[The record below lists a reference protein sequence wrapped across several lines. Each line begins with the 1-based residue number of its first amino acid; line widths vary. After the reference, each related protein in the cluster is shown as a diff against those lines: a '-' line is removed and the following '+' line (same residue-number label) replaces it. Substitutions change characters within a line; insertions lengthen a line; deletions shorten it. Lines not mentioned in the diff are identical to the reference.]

1 MIEYRPDKSRVARS
15 FAAAAARYDDVAV
28 LQRQTAD
35 ELLDRLSLMKIQPQ
49 SILDLGSGTGRNLS
63 LLQRRYPYAR
73 LFAMDIAHGMLQQA
87 RKRYRR
93 DLGLK
98 RWLPGNNH
106 RLNLLAGDAES
117 IPLADNS
124 VDLVFA
130 NLVLQWCEPA
140 ISFVEIERVLRPEG
154 LLIFSSLGPDTLTE
168 LRQAWAAVDS
178 YPHVNVFYDMHDVGD
193 AMTSSGLLDCVLDV
207 EPYVLTYPTP
217 MAMMS
222 DLKVLGAR
230 NVNEGRRRGLTGK
243 ALMRQVIAEYEK
255 FRLDGLIPASYE
267 VIFGHGWKLSQ
278 AMQKPAA
285 DGSVHIPLS
294 EIQRR

>member
-1 MIEYRPDKSRVARS
+1 MVDYRPDKTKVARS
-15 FAAAAARYDDVAV
+15 FAAAASDYDDVAV

-49 SILDLGSGTGRNLS
+49 TILDLGVGTGRNLS
-63 LLQRRYPYAR
+63 LLQKRFPEAS
-73 LFAMDIAHGMLQQA
+73 LIGMDIAPNMLHQA
-87 RKRYRR
+87 QKRYRK

-98 RWLPGNNH
+98 RWLPGQS
-106 RLNLLAGDAES
+106 RLKLAAGDAES

-130 NLVLQWCEPA
+130 NLALQWCEPG
-140 ISFVEIERVLRPEG
+140 ISFDEIQRILRPDG

-168 LRQAWAAVDS
+168 LRQSWAAVDD

-193 AMTSSGLLDCVLDV
+193 AMTASGLQDCVLDV
-207 EPYVLTYPTP
+207 EPFVLTYPTP
-217 MAMMS
+217 MAMMR
-222 DLKVLGAR
+222 DLKILGAR

-243 ALMRQVIAEYEK
+243 KLMRRVITEYET
-255 FRLDGLIPASYE
+255 FRIDGLIPASYE
-267 VIFGHGWKLSQ
+267 VVFGHGWKMPDAS
-278 AMQKPAA
+278 QKPAA
-285 DGSVHIPLS
+285 DGSVHIPIS